1 MRSMSGNEAH
11 VEHSVGFV
19 DDQDLDRVQ
28 EQAAASGEIEQASGC
43 CDDHV
48 GATRDLGFL
57 IAERDAANQK
67 REVQLVV
74 DAVFGEGLFDLR
86 GELARRL
93 QNEGARHAGASA
105 AALQHRQ
112 HRQREGGGLARAGL
126 GDAQDVAALQGVGN
140 GLFLDRRRRV
150 VARRFNGFEH
160 FLAQAEFVKFHLF
173 SLARM
178 PRIRWFVIWGPR
190 WTASMTI
197 RGILT
202 RKPRAAPEP
211 SFALGKLRIDQIG
224 KKSNQLAWFACTR
237 L

>member
-1 MRSMSGNEAH
+1 MLLQGTVDDLHVALAIAEDDRVLEIIGAANDAPQGRALLFRRSARRHERLGDVLGGRGGARDFDAHRIVEEGVREAGDFWRHGRREEQRLARERHELADALDVRNEAH

-48 GATRDLGFL
+48 GAARDLGFL

-93 QNEGARHAGASA
+93 KNEGARHAGASA

-112 HRQREGGGLARAGL
+112 HR
-126 GDAQDVAALQGVGN
+126 
-140 GLFLDRRRRV
+140 
-150 VARRFNGFEH
+150 
-160 FLAQAEFVKFHLF
+160 
-173 SLARM
+173 
-178 PRIRWFVIWGPR
+178 
-190 WTASMTI
+190 
-197 RGILT
+197 
-202 RKPRAAPEP
+202 
-211 SFALGKLRIDQIG
+211 
-224 KKSNQLAWFACTR
+224 
-237 L
+237 